1 MPTKKRGGSHDS
13 EDGGDMARLLGSE
26 EATQTIDLSSLLTRD
41 ITASGSFDIRGQI
54 WSTTFGKLL
63 QALPIPAL
71 LIDQS
76 YAIAVTNQAC
86 ARVTHTYE
94 KLHGCDFRSLFPRPP
109 TSATI
114 AGLLE
119 EIFLQRMTKVTEAL
133 MQIQNK
139 TTWTRITLR
148 PIRIVDSRFILAILE
163 DLTAEKGQIALQI
176 KHEKELQ
183 KAHDKLKGS
192 LREKEILLREIHH
205 RVNNNLQ
212 LISSLLRL
220 ELLQAER
227 KNESFGK
234 VLEDIQGRIQAMALV
249 HRALYR
255 SENLGWIDVPGY
267 VQSIVAGLHASSP
280 RGIGELSV
288 KTDLK
293 NISLGINTALT
304 CGLIINELVTNA
316 LKHAF
321 PAGRRGEV
329 VVSLESTGDAE
340 VQLTVR
346 DNGVGMPRD
355 LDLQRPKSLGLELV
369 RDLARQINGTVG
381 FARGRGTEVR
391 VRFGI
396 S

>member
-1 MPTKKRGGSHDS
+1 MRLKAEIDEVKDGGHMPTKTRGGSHDS
-13 EDGGDMARLLGSE
+13 EDGGDMAQLLESE

-71 LIDQS
+71 LIDRS

-94 KLHGCDFRSLFPRPP
+94 KLHGHDFRSFFPSSP

-114 AGLLE
+114 EGLLE
-119 EIFLQRMTKVTEAL
+119 EIFLQRRTKVTEAH

-139 TTWTRITLR
+139 TIWTRITLR

-163 DLTAEKGQIALQI
+163 DLTPEKRRIALQE
-176 KHEKELQ
+176 KHERELR
-183 KAHDKLKGS
+183 KAHDRLKAA

-212 LISSLLRL
+212 LISSLLTL
-220 ELLQAER
+220 ELHQAER
-227 KNESFGK
+227 KNESLGEI
-234 VLEDIQGRIQAMALV
+234 LEDIQGRIQAMALV
-249 HRALYR
+249 HGVLFR
-255 SENLGWIDVPGY
+255 SENLELIDLSRY

-280 RGIGELSV
+280 RSIGELGI
-288 KTDLK
+288 KTDVK

-321 PAGRRGEV
+321 PGGRRGEV
-329 VVSLESTGDAE
+329 VVSLESSGDAE

-346 DNGVGMPRD
+346 DNGVGMPQD
-355 LDLQRPKSLGLELV
+355 LDLQRPKSLGLETCDGSV
-369 RDLARQINGTVG
+369 KTN
-381 FARGRGTEVR
+381 
-391 VRFGI
+391 
-396 S
+396 